1 MPAVHKFE
9 TVIIKNLNIRQKDK
23 HMLHRSN
30 AVPKK
35 SYAFVF
41 FFGVVPSRKL
51 FFSELCLLGKNFG
64 VMPFGVVTTLV
75 FRSYASPPRR
85 RPTDCAGG

>member
-1 MPAVHKFE
+1 
-9 TVIIKNLNIRQKDK
+9 
-23 HMLHRSN
+23 MLHRSN

-51 FFSELCLLGKNFG
+51 FISELCLLGENFG

-75 FRSYASPPRR
+75 FRSYASPPFFSQPWRQVDT
-85 RPTDCAGG
+85 PPLLFPS